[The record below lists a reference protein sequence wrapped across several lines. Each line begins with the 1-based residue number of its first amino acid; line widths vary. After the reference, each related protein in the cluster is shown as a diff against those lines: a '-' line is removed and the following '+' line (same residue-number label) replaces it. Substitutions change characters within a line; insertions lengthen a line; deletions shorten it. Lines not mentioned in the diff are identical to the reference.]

1 MQYGFRIGSFRPIAS
16 SVMSPNHSSACACP
30 AEVTTHLLNCCDRG
44 ETAGPFASPP
54 FPHMHISGLGAI
66 PKSNGKLRII
76 HDLSPPAGLSVNDGI
91 SRDEFSLQ
99 YETVDTAISLIMQAG
114 RGALLTKVDIRNA
127 FRLCPVAPCDWPLLG
142 IFWQGQFYHDK
153 VLPFGLRSAPYIFD
167 KFATAVQFI
176 LEDACHLSQLLHY
189 LDDFLNVSPPHLPV
203 AEHHRSLILDML
215 RYLQIPV
222 ASEKV
227 EGPSTCLTFLGLE
240 LDSLTFEIRLPSAK
254 HGAYLGK
261 VNGLLQSGMASRRE
275 LASVLGNLSF
285 AARAIPV
292 GRTFLRRLYDLDRAT
307 SNLPKHKVLTL
318 SAGAVNDLKWWQRT
332 LSVWPGKSFFLLDKW
347 TKAPNLQLQTD
358 ASGNQGYG
366 AYFQGR
372 WIRGAWLPH
381 QHSESIQY
389 KELYAIVIA
398 TSTWASEW
406 KSLRIEFQ
414 CDNSAV
420 VDCIKS
426 GTSRSPPMMSLVR
439 CLYHLCVAHDC
450 LISAVHIPGV
460 TNTIADALSRNLVA
474 GIPLPGTHGTA
485 PSGHADLAHTGLT
498 EDVARLASLAI
509 APSSRRTYSASE
521 RRYLDFC
528 QQHGV
533 VALPGSD
540 VTRCYYA
547 ALMRTLRP
555 ASVRT
560 YMSAIWNLHVEMGLE
575 YPNQPTSLL
584 SRVLRGIARSSGP
597 GRPRLPITTPILR
610 QLCQRLQVS
619 SMRHPVDQAMLQ
631 CAFTL
636 AFYGFLRC
644 GELTSLTFGNVA
656 LDQQSFRITI
666 TLLQSKTDPDG
677 RGTVVH
683 VGGCTD
689 VISCPVTAMVRYL
702 TAVSAES
709 QSPRDQLLVYHNG
722 QPLTR
727 ADVTREVRTLLP
739 LCGITDPS
747 SYASHSFRIG
757 AATSAAI
764 AGVPEHVIRHMGRWR
779 SDAVL
784 RYIRVEPSEVRLVS
798 EKLATV
804 SD

>member
-1 MQYGFRIGSFRPIAS
+1 M
-16 SVMSPNHSSACACP
+16 
-30 AEVTTHLLNCCDRG
+30 
-44 ETAGPFASPP
+44 
-54 FPHMHISGLGAI
+54 
-66 PKSNGKLRII
+66 
-76 HDLSPPAGLSVNDGI
+76 
-91 SRDEFSLQ
+91 
-99 YETVDTAISLIMQAG
+99 
-114 RGALLTKVDIRNA
+114 
-127 FRLCPVAPCDWPLLG
+127 
-142 IFWQGQFYHDK
+142 
-153 VLPFGLRSAPYIFD
+153 
-167 KFATAVQFI
+167 
-176 LEDACHLSQLLHY
+176 
-189 LDDFLNVSPPHLPV
+189 
-203 AEHHRSLILDML
+203 
-215 RYLQIPV
+215 
-222 ASEKV
+222 
-227 EGPSTCLTFLGLE
+227 
-240 LDSLTFEIRLPSAK
+240 
-254 HGAYLGK
+254 
-261 VNGLLQSGMASRRE
+261 
-275 LASVLGNLSF
+275 
-285 AARAIPV
+285 
-292 GRTFLRRLYDLDRAT
+292 
-307 SNLPKHKVLTL
+307 
-318 SAGAVNDLKWWQRT
+318 
-332 LSVWPGKSFFLLDKW
+332 
-347 TKAPNLQLQTD
+347 
-358 ASGNQGYG
+358 
-366 AYFQGR
+366 
-372 WIRGAWLPH
+372 
-381 QHSESIQY
+381 
-389 KELYAIVIA
+389 
-398 TSTWASEW
+398 
-406 KSLRIEFQ
+406 
-414 CDNSAV
+414 
-420 VDCIKS
+420 
-426 GTSRSPPMMSLVR
+426 
-439 CLYHLCVAHDC
+439 
-450 LISAVHIPGV
+450 
-460 TNTIADALSRNLVA
+460 
-474 GIPLPGTHGTA
+474 
-485 PSGHADLAHTGLT
+485 
-498 EDVARLASLAI
+498 
-509 APSSRRTYSASE
+509 
-521 RRYLDFC
+521 
-528 QQHGV
+528 
-533 VALPGSD
+533 ALPGSD
-540 VTRCYYA
+540 VTLCYYA
-547 ALMRTLRP
+547 ALLMRTLRP

-560 YMSAIWNLHVEMGLE
+560 YMSAIRNLHVEMGLE

-689 VISCPVTAMVRYL
+689 VISCPVTTMVRYL

>member
-1 MQYGFRIGSFRPIAS
+1 MILPHGWKRSPPTRGCWPTPHHSWQVISGRIRPSLSMPTSGSTMMPGCPTTANSVWPRRPSLTAIPGPSLTRTCGSLVSRAVGGLRASVAPWSIQVSPAAAPFVGGSQPLQRLLGASSRTSLALTAKPSVVISTSAAACSPPAPEHTSACSAAAVTPHANAPSLVTRPRNNSHPSGDAALQVPTSTPVHVRRFINLLSPHPNAVFRSYVSQGMQYGFRIGSSRPIAS
-16 SVMSPNHSSACACP
+16 SVMSPNHPSACACP
-30 AEVTTHLLNCCDRG
+30 AEVTTHLLTCCDRG

-76 HDLSPPAGLSVNDGI
+76 HDLSSPAGLSVNDGI

-127 FRLCPVAPCDWPLLG
+127 FRLCPVAPCDWPYLG

-254 HGAYLGK
+254 HGTYIGK

-285 AARAIPV
+285 AARAIPA

-332 LSVWPGKSFFLLDKW
+332 LSVWPGKPFFLLDKW

-460 TNTIADALSRNLVA
+460 TNTIADALSRNL
-474 GIPLPGTHGTA
+474 LQ
-485 PSGHADLAHTGLT
+485 
-498 EDVARLASLAI
+498 EFRRLAPTA
-509 APSSRRTYSASE
+509 
-521 RRYLDFC
+521 
-528 QQHGV
+528 Q
-533 VALPGSD
+533 
-540 VTRCYYA
+540 
-547 ALMRTLRP
+547 
-555 ASVRT
+555 
-560 YMSAIWNLHVEMGLE
+560 LHPDM
-575 YPNQPTSLL
+575 
-584 SRVLRGIARSSGP
+584 
-597 GRPRLPITTPILR
+597 PIL
-610 QLCQRLQVS
+610 
-619 SMRHPVDQAMLQ
+619 P
-631 CAFTL
+631 T
-636 AFYGFLRC
+636 
-644 GELTSLTFGNVA
+644 
-656 LDQQSFRITI
+656 
-666 TLLQSKTDPDG
+666 PD
-677 RGTVVH
+677 
-683 VGGCTD
+683 
-689 VISCPVTAMVRYL
+689 
-702 TAVSAES
+702 
-709 QSPRDQLLVYHNG
+709 
-722 QPLTR
+722 
-727 ADVTREVRTLLP
+727 
-739 LCGITDPS
+739 
-747 SYASHSFRIG
+747 
-757 AATSAAI
+757 
-764 AGVPEHVIRHMGRWR
+764 
-779 SDAVL
+779 
-784 RYIRVEPSEVRLVS
+784 
-798 EKLATV
+798 
-804 SD
+804 

>member
-307 SNLPKHKVLTL
+307 SNLPKHKVLSGNSTVIQEDILSFRAAVPGFL
-318 SAGAVNDLKWWQRT
+318 SAAWRRGPAWKRRYTV
-332 LSVWPGKSFFLLDKW
+332 LL
-347 TKAPNLQLQTD
+347 
-358 ASGNQGYG
+358 
-366 AYFQGR
+366 
-372 WIRGAWLPH
+372 
-381 QHSESIQY
+381 
-389 KELYAIVIA
+389 
-398 TSTWASEW
+398 
-406 KSLRIEFQ
+406 
-414 CDNSAV
+414 
-420 VDCIKS
+420 
-426 GTSRSPPMMSLVR
+426 RSPHAHTAAGLGSHIYVSHLELTRRNGPRVPESADVPAVTSVKR
-439 CLYHLCVAHDC
+439 HSPFVGTWPPSFAYH
-450 LISAVHIPGV
+450 
-460 TNTIADALSRNLVA
+460 NTHPPAT
-474 GIPLPGTHGTA
+474 LPTPPSFLHAA
-485 PSGHADLAHTGLT
+485 PS
-498 EDVARLASLAI
+498 
-509 APSSRRTYSASE
+509 
-521 RRYLDFC
+521 
-528 QQHGV
+528 
-533 VALPGSD
+533 
-540 VTRCYYA
+540 
-547 ALMRTLRP
+547 
-555 ASVRT
+555 
-560 YMSAIWNLHVEMGLE
+560 
-575 YPNQPTSLL
+575 
-584 SRVLRGIARSSGP
+584 
-597 GRPRLPITTPILR
+597 
-610 QLCQRLQVS
+610 
-619 SMRHPVDQAMLQ
+619 
-631 CAFTL
+631 
-636 AFYGFLRC
+636 
-644 GELTSLTFGNVA
+644 
-656 LDQQSFRITI
+656 
-666 TLLQSKTDPDG
+666 
-677 RGTVVH
+677 
-683 VGGCTD
+683 
-689 VISCPVTAMVRYL
+689 
-702 TAVSAES
+702 
-709 QSPRDQLLVYHNG
+709 
-722 QPLTR
+722 
-727 ADVTREVRTLLP
+727 
-739 LCGITDPS
+739 
-747 SYASHSFRIG
+747 
-757 AATSAAI
+757 
-764 AGVPEHVIRHMGRWR
+764 
-779 SDAVL
+779 
-784 RYIRVEPSEVRLVS
+784 
-798 EKLATV
+798 
-804 SD
+804 